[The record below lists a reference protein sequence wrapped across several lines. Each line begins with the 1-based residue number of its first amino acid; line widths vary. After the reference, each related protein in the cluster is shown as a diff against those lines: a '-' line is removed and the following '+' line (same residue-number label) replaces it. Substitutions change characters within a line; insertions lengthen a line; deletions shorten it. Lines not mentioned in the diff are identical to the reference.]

1 VANASAHHCSLTAV
15 GKQGPPDPRRN
26 RVLARPRCRP
36 MNHDLSIVIV
46 NWNVRELLRRCLDS
60 VAGSSKGGN
69 ENRLSLQ
76 LIVVDNASS
85 DGSVEMLRSEFPHV
99 ELIVNDRNL
108 GFTRGNN
115 QGISVSDGRNV
126 LLLNPDTEVLDNA
139 LGEMVAYMDEYP
151 GVGALGPQL
160 IYADGRVQSSRRRFP
175 GLDTA
180 FLESTFLQ
188 QSFPHNSILRRYY
201 VLDWAE
207 DETQEVDWLVGA
219 CLLMRRKALDEV
231 GPLDERFFM
240 YSEEMDWCYRAKKQ
254 GWKVVYLPAARV
266 IHHEG
271 KSSEQV
277 LPMRHIQF
285 QRSKVLFF
293 KKHRGG
299 WLVEALR
306 FYLLFT
312 YLWQTLVESLKW
324 LVGHKRPLRQ
334 QRAAAYWQVLRSGL
348 K

>member
-1 VANASAHHCSLTAV
+1 
-15 GKQGPPDPRRN
+15 
-26 RVLARPRCRP
+26 
-36 MNHDLSIVIV
+36 MNHDLSVVIV
-46 NWNVRELLRRCLDS
+46 NWNVRDLLRRCLHS
-60 VAGSSKGGN
+60 VEESSKV
-69 ENRLSLQ
+69 EAPKRLSVQ
-76 LIVVDNASS
+76 VIVVDNAST
-85 DGSVEMLRSEFPHV
+85 DGSVPMLRSEFPQI
-99 ELIVNDRNL
+99 ELIANEENL

-115 QGISVSDGRNV
+115 QGLSISDGRCA
-126 LLLNPDTEVLDNA
+126 LLLNPDTEVLGHA
-139 LGEMVAYMDEYP
+139 LGEMVAYMDMHP
-151 GVGALGPQL
+151 AVGALGPQL

-180 FLESTFLQ
+180 FLEGTFLQ
-188 QSFPHNSILRRYY
+188 QSFPRSRVDRP
-201 VLDWAE
+201 E

-219 CLLMRRKALDEV
+219 CLLMRRKTLDQV

-240 YSEEMDWCYRAKKQ
+240 YSEEMDWCYRAKGQ

-277 LPMRHIQF
+277 LPVRHIQF

-299 WLVEALR
+299 WVAEALR
-306 FYLLFT
+306 FYLLLT
-312 YLWQTLVESLKW
+312 YLWQTVVEGLKW

-334 QRAAAYWQVLRSGL
+334 QRAAAYWQVIRSGL

>member
-1 VANASAHHCSLTAV
+1 
-15 GKQGPPDPRRN
+15 
-26 RVLARPRCRP
+26 
-36 MNHDLSIVIV
+36 MNHDLSVVIV
-46 NWNVRELLRRCLDS
+46 NWNVRELLRRCLHS
-60 VAGSSKGGN
+60 VAESSKV
-69 ENRLSLQ
+69 ETPKRLSVQ
-76 LIVVDNASS
+76 VIVVDNAST
-85 DGSVEMLRSEFPHV
+85 DGSVPMLRSEFPQI
-99 ELIVNDRNL
+99 ELIANEENL
-108 GFTRGNN
+108 GFTRANN
-115 QGISVSDGRNV
+115 QGLSISDGRYA
-126 LLLNPDTEVLDNA
+126 LLLNPDTEVLDDA
-139 LGEMVAYMDEYP
+139 LGEMVGYMDVHP
-151 GVGALGPQL
+151 AVGALGPQL
-160 IYADGRVQSSRRRFP
+160 IYADGRVQCSRRRFP

-188 QSFPHNSILRRYY
+188 QSFPRSRILSRYY
-201 VLDWAE
+201 VLDRPE

-219 CLLMRRKALDEV
+219 CLLMRRKALDQV

-240 YSEEMDWCYRAKKQ
+240 YSEEMDWCYRAKRQ

-277 LPMRHIQF
+277 LPVRHVQF

-299 WLVEALR
+299 WLAEALR
-306 FYLLFT
+306 FYLLLT
-312 YLWQTLVESLKW
+312 YFWQTMVEGLKW
-324 LVGHKRPLRQ
+324 LAGHKRPLRR

>member
-1 VANASAHHCSLTAV
+1 
-15 GKQGPPDPRRN
+15 
-26 RVLARPRCRP
+26 

-46 NWNVRELLRRCLDS
+46 NWNVRDLLRRCLGS
-60 VAGSSKGGN
+60 VTGRSMGGCPS
-69 ENRLSLQ
+69 RLSLQ
-76 LIVVDNASS
+76 VIVVDNAST
-85 DGSVEMLRSEFPHV
+85 DGSVEMLRSEFPQI
-99 ELIVNDRNL
+99 ELICNDRNL

-115 QGISVSDGRNV
+115 QGVSVSDSRYV
-126 LLLNPDTEVLDNA
+126 LLLNPDTEVLDDA
-139 LGEMVAYMDEYP
+139 LGEMVEYMDEHP

-160 IYADGRVQSSRRRFP
+160 IWPDGRVQSSRRRFP
-175 GLDTA
+175 GFDTA

-188 QSFPHNSILRRYY
+188 QSFPQSSILRRYY
-201 VLDWAE
+201 VLDRPG

-219 CLLMRRKALDEV
+219 CLLMRRKTLDEV
-231 GPLDERFFM
+231 GLLDERFFM
-240 YSEEMDWCYRAKKQ
+240 YSEEMDWCYRAKEQ

-277 LPMRHIQF
+277 LPVRHIQF

-299 WLVEALR
+299 LLAEALR
-306 FYLLFT
+306 VYLLLT
-312 YLWQTLVESLKW
+312 YLWQTIVESLKW
-324 LVGHKRPLRQ
+324 LVGHKRPVRQ

>member
-1 VANASAHHCSLTAV
+1 
-15 GKQGPPDPRRN
+15 
-26 RVLARPRCRP
+26 
-36 MNHDLSIVIV
+36 MNHDLSVVIV
-46 NWNVRELLRRCLDS
+46 NWNVRDLLRRCLHS
-60 VAGSSKGGN
+60 VEESSKV
-69 ENRLSLQ
+69 EAPKRLSVQ
-76 LIVVDNASS
+76 VIVVDNAST
-85 DGSVEMLRSEFPHV
+85 DGSVPMLRSEFPQI
-99 ELIVNDRNL
+99 ELIANEENL

-115 QGISVSDGRNV
+115 QGLSISDGRCA
-126 LLLNPDTEVLDNA
+126 LLLNPDTEVLGHA
-139 LGEMVAYMDEYP
+139 LGEMVAYMDMHP
-151 GVGALGPQL
+151 AVGALGPQL

-180 FLESTFLQ
+180 FLEGTFLQ
-188 QSFPHNSILRRYY
+188 QSFPRSRVLSRYY
-201 VLDWAE
+201 VLDRPE

-219 CLLMRRKALDEV
+219 CLLMRRKALDQV

-240 YSEEMDWCYRAKKQ
+240 YSEEMDWCYRAKGQ

-277 LPMRHIQF
+277 LPVRHIQF

-299 WLVEALR
+299 WVAEALR
-306 FYLLFT
+306 FYLLLT
-312 YLWQTLVESLKW
+312 YLWQTVVEGLKW

-334 QRAAAYWQVLRSGL
+334 QRAAAYWQVIRSGL